1 MILNYLNCSIL
12 SLCCCIHIST
22 FPNIFIVIFFNYFK
36 SMSEIQIDQDLD
48 KLVQEELSHLLD
60 DVSTDN
66 TGEEERI
73 ISSNVYYDK
82 QLSHLVVTE

>member
-1 MILNYLNCSIL
+1 
-12 SLCCCIHIST
+12 
-22 FPNIFIVIFFNYFK
+22 
-36 SMSEIQIDQDLD
+36 MSEIQIDQDLD

-73 ISSNVYYDK
+73 ISSNVYFDK